1 MLMGFSKLKK
11 KDQNPFRDGR
21 DAGQNV
27 WPSLYRARKL
37 PCVCSVRDRG
47 NGQAEM
53 LARRFSL
60 FLRYAWTDFVHFFV
74 FLNPSMHF

>member
-1 MLMGFSKLKK
+1 MTKIGSGMAEMQAKTC
-11 KDQNPFRDGR
+11 GR
-21 DAGQNV
+21 RFIARESCLAYV
-27 WPSLYRARKL
+27 LYMSA
-37 PCVCSVRDRG
+37 DR

-53 LARRFSL
+53 LARGFSL